1 MDARHARDNRT
12 EIKCRMEDRNMTSL
26 PSRAASCAGTAMR
39 DLKWSPAEKAIA
51 RRAFDR
57 ALGRELEAVILE
69 TKSKAAKI
77 QEPSGLWEL
86 ERYLTQR
93 RQEIDRKYD
102 YRYSVLPLVLA
113 NLLTGDRLN
122 ENELHGLGEDKLGY
136 IHRAAVHL

>member
-1 MDARHARDNRT
+1 MA
-12 EIKCRMEDRNMTSL
+12 SL
-26 PSRAASCAGTAMR
+26 PSRAASGAGTAMR

-51 RRAFDR
+51 RRAFDQ
-57 ALGRELEAVILE
+57 ALARELEAVILE
-69 TKSKAAKI
+69 TKSRAAKI

-113 NLLTGDRLN
+113 DLLTCGRLN
-122 ENELHGLGEDKLGY
+122 ESELQGLGEDKLGY
-136 IHRAAVHL
+136 IHRAAVRL

>member
-1 MDARHARDNRT
+1 MR
-12 EIKCRMEDRNMTSL
+12 SL
-26 PSRAASCAGTAMR
+26 PSRAASGAGTVMR

-51 RRAFDR
+51 RKAFDR

-86 ERYLTQR
+86 EQYLTQR

-113 NLLTGDRLN
+113 NLLTGGRLN